1 MMDWPDLDNHKFEDE
16 YTAANAL
23 LLRIG
28 VNIAQKESIAV
39 NAVAI
44 VRRARELTAK
54 KGLMETF
61 LEEFGLSNSEG
72 LALMCLAE
80 SLLRVPDV
88 KTADKLIAEKIS
100 SGQWNEHKGQ
110 SESWLVNAST
120 LGLMLTGK
128 VIDVDTAAKSNVNK
142 FMRGLTRKAGEPV
155 IRKAMM
161 QAMRIMGQ
169 QFVVGRTIDEA
180 IRRSDSLGLN
190 GGVSLCSFD
199 MLGEGART
207 ATDAQRY
214 FKAYE
219 DAIAALSASRGGKRK
234 EEADPEDISGIS
246 VKLSALHPRYEAVN
260 EERVMAEANGT
271 PPYGAPRQR
280 RLLGHRNQTCP
291 GRRASRLSCLDT
303 QIDDRYRLFGLFAS
317 FA

>member
-1 MMDWPDLDNHKFEDE
+1 MIDWADLDNHKFEDE

-180 IRRSDSLGLN
+180 IRRSDRVISI
-190 GGVSLCSFD
+190 F
-199 MLGEGART
+199 AWT
-207 ATDAQRY
+207 QR
-214 FKAYE
+214 
-219 DAIAALSASRGGKRK
+219 KR
-234 EEADPEDISGIS
+234 I
-246 VKLSALHPRYEAVN
+246 VLFF
-260 EERVMAEANGT
+260 
-271 PPYGAPRQR
+271 
-280 RLLGHRNQTCP
+280 RLKYLTV
-291 GRRASRLSCLDT
+291 
-303 QIDDRYRLFGLFAS
+303 
-317 FA
+317 